1 MFVSRL
7 ALDDFRS
14 WHRLVVDFSPGLN
27 VLFGANGLGKTNIVE
42 AVEVLSTGSSHRVT
56 SSMPL
61 VLAGRPKA
69 TIRANVEDDGATTLF
84 EVSIPVRGA
93 NRARIDSGKSLY
105 MRDVVGK
112 VPSVTF
118 SPEDQRLV
126 SADPAGRRTFLNQ
139 AASQLMPDYYDALQR
154 FNQTARQRS
163 ALLRQLSQRQTAG
176 EPVDAAL
183 SGLEIWTGQFIETG
197 IALTRM
203 RRHVVERLNGPF
215 SRIYGELAGEGQHA
229 RLTYAPSFDEVLH
242 AGGDPSDAS
251 DADAGDSDG
260 IDADVD
266 MQVHAAIS
274 RHFQRIYPGE
284 VARAQ
289 NLIGPHRDDVIFEL
303 NGMAARDYAS
313 NGEMW
318 TLALALKMAL
328 FELLRDVRGDEPLLI
343 LDDVFAQL
351 DESRRRQIVDFARRQ
366 GQVLITMAAAT
377 DMPDGLD
384 AHRIDVGALRDG
396 IGGDG
401 PDDGSIAIDG
411 QMAALVAATAGKRN
425 T

>member
-14 WHRLVVDFSPGLN
+14 WHRLVVDFRPGLN

-42 AVEVLSTGSSHRVT
+42 ALEVLSTGSSHRAA
-56 SSMPL
+56 SSVPL
-61 VLAGRPKA
+61 VRAHESRA
-69 TIRANVEDDGATTLF
+69 TIRANVEDDGATTLY
-84 EVSIPVRGA
+84 EVTIPVRGS

-105 MRDVVGK
+105 MRDVVGR
-112 VPSVTF
+112 VPSVLF

-126 SADPAGRRTFLNQ
+126 SADPAGRRSFLNQ
-139 AASQLMPDYYDALQR
+139 AASQLTLDYYDALQR

-163 ALLRQLSQRQTAG
+163 ALLRQLSQRRMAG
-176 EPVDAAL
+176 EPVDVAL
-183 SGLEIWTGQFIETG
+183 SGLEIWTGQFIESG
-197 IALTRM
+197 MAVTRM
-203 RRHVVERLNGPF
+203 RAHAIERLGAPF
-215 SRIYGELAGEGQHA
+215 SRIYGELAGEGQSA
-229 RLTYAPSFDEVLH
+229 RLAYAPSFDEVMH
-242 AGGDPSDAS
+242 AGDGADDA
-251 DADAGDSDG
+251 AA
-260 IDADVD
+260 D
-266 MQVHAAIS
+266 MQIHAAIS

-289 NLIGPHRDDVIFEL
+289 NLIGPHRDDVIVEL
-303 NGMAARDYAS
+303 NGLPAREYAS

-328 FELLRDVRGDEPLLI
+328 FELLRDTRGDEPLLI

-377 DMPDGLD
+377 DMPEGLD
-384 AHRIDVGALRDG
+384 AHRIDVGRLKD
-396 IGGDG
+396 GGDA
-401 PDDGSIAIDG
+401 DGDG
-411 QMAALVAATAGKRN
+411 VDARMAALVAAAAGRRN
-425 T
+425 A